1 MIRINTTREPAGTLA
16 HSIKRMPFDDVKE
29 VMDLFSYETP
39 PMEHQSRAIYLGID
53 QDNWL
58 YALDMGTGKSLIALY
73 LVIAH
78 KYLGN
83 RGRTLIT
90 CPPTVVRQWRKE
102 ILKHTSLTYSIIE
115 GKDSNKKFEDFC
127 ACQADITV
135 VSHSWLTLLF
145 TASAKKAD
153 VRKKLEGLSK
163 DYDILV
169 IDEAHSIKNPKT
181 KGFKGYKK
189 HLINIEKKYMLTGT
203 PIGNQAT
210 GLWALY
216 YMLDKGETFGKS
228 YSRFLSE
235 YFSAHDKGRYVTYKE
250 KVSSLEEMTLKFW
263 SKSIRWEE
271 KECSDLPDKTFSQI
285 PLYLSPEQE
294 KAYDGILKEAL
305 DENKDVADFEF
316 TLMKITAG
324 IDMKISPKLDALKDL
339 ITEICVDNNKQ
350 FIVWVWLRDEHDYL
364 LENLRKAFKKLKIEG
379 IKGSDPN
386 KDKIL
391 VDWAA
396 HDVDVLICN
405 QKTLGVG
412 LDLYEASHCC
422 YWSNNRSVIDRKQS
436 EKRIHRTGQ
445 VNHCF
450 YYDLIVEDTIDE
462 VNLNIVNRA
471 KGGFSRI
478 TKDSDLF
485 EVLRKQRESKKKAKS
500 SARLL

>member
-1 MIRINTTREPAGTLA
+1 MKINISREPAGTLA
-16 HSIKRMPFDDVKE
+16 HSVKELPFDEVKE
-29 VMDLFSYETP
+29 VIDLFDYDTL

-73 LVIAH
+73 LIIAH

-127 ACQADITV
+127 SCNADITV

-145 TASAKKAD
+145 TAAQTKPD
-153 VRKKLEGLSK
+153 VREKLVSLSK

-169 IDEAHSIKNPKT
+169 IDEAHSIKNSKT

-189 HLINIEKKYMLTGT
+189 HLIGIEKKYMLTGT

-216 YMLDKGETFGKS
+216 YILDKGETFGTS
-228 YSRFLSE
+228 YNRFLST
-235 YFSAHDKGRYVTYKE
+235 YFTSHDKGRYITYKE
-250 KVSSLEEMTLKFW
+250 KASTREEMRMKFW
-263 SKSIRWEE
+263 SKAIRWEE

-294 KAYDGILKEAL
+294 TAYDALLQEAV
-305 DENKDVADFEF
+305 DEEKDVGDFEF
-316 TLMKITAG
+316 SLMKITAG
-324 IDMKISPKLDALKDL
+324 IGMKISPKLDALKEL
-339 ITEICVDNNKQ
+339 ITEICVDNGRQ

-364 LENLRKAFKKLKIEG
+364 LGNLRKAFKKLKIESV
-379 IKGSDPN
+379 KGSDVN
-386 KDKIL
+386 KDKVL
-391 VDWAA
+391 EEWAL
-396 HDVDVLICN
+396 HNVDVLICN

-445 VNHCF
+445 LNHCF

-462 VNLNIVNRA
+462 VNLSIVNKA
-471 KGGFSRI
+471 KGGFAKM

-485 EVLRKQRESKKKAKS
+485 EVLRKQRENSKKAKMF
-500 SARLL
+500 AGIK